1 MPKKLSVSPTR
12 FVSEASD
19 EATGSPTR
27 HELDLTAATC
37 KVDWSL
43 KKPYLQL
50 KVGEEQLKYY
60 LADLTELEFTVAP
73 PSSLRFKLTNK
84 IAHASDFWNEMGA
97 TTPGWKTI
105 ALQGEE
111 VKRCQRAFL
120 EPENRAASPSLEV
133 RTEPRTAP
141 GRSPLASSP
150 EGILET
156 EFSALTV
163 QPSGER
169 LTADA
174 ACLSVVSIGVLAP
187 GPGPAE
193 TPPSRRL
200 TSADGT
206 ERHIQIAGS
215 GFCVGADLLLTCEH
229 IRRDAEWLISG
240 AGGRLVACPVAE
252 RTAVPRWAED
262 ALAVEVLAHTGAPKY
277 PGDPRA
283 EYPSPRAV
291 TLPTRADLA
300 VLRVTGRLSVP
311 GGGAPLPHLKMWT
324 GEGAPPLEPIEKL
337 LVLGYP
343 KSGGETLTFTDGRF
357 SGVDPDDDGSWLK
370 IQGLIMKGH
379 SGGPIISLR
388 LGVVVGVNT
397 STLVD
402 PRAGAAAGL
411 NHCRPI
417 EAASEVL
424 AEARAEA
431 RRRDAE

>member
-1 MPKKLSVSPTR
+1 M
-12 FVSEASD
+12 
-19 EATGSPTR
+19 
-27 HELDLTAATC
+27 
-37 KVDWSL
+37 
-43 KKPYLQL
+43 
-50 KVGEEQLKYY
+50 
-60 LADLTELEFTVAP
+60 
-73 PSSLRFKLTNK
+73 
-84 IAHASDFWNEMGA
+84 
-97 TTPGWKTI
+97 
-105 ALQGEE
+105 
-111 VKRCQRAFL
+111 
-120 EPENRAASPSLEV
+120 
-133 RTEPRTAP
+133 
-141 GRSPLASSP
+141 
-150 EGILET
+150 
-156 EFSALTV
+156 
-163 QPSGER
+163 
-169 LTADA
+169 
-174 ACLSVVSIGVLAP
+174 
-187 GPGPAE
+187 
-193 TPPSRRL
+193 
-200 TSADGT
+200 
-206 ERHIQIAGS
+206 
-215 GFCVGADLLLTCEH
+215 
-229 IRRDAEWLISG
+229 
-240 AGGRLVACPVAE
+240 
-252 RTAVPRWAED
+252 PRWAED

-311 GGGAPLPHLKMWT
+311 EGGSPLPHLKMWA